1 MCSIKVQAAAQV
13 SDKDQKKIPNWI
25 EKNKEFVANNDCALH
40 DNLLPNVDILLS
52 QDDMRQLAFYY
63 EIELKRHCDEKTEE
77 DNELS
82 VLKLGFI

>member
-1 MCSIKVQAAAQV
+1 M
-13 SDKDQKKIPNWI
+13 
-25 EKNKEFVANNDCALH
+25 H